1 MINNV
6 TLVGRLAA
14 DPELR
19 YTPNGTA
26 VVSFRLAVNRKYKNE
41 DGERAADFIPCVAW
55 AGLAETIAEYAKKG
69 KEVAIEGEIRQQ
81 SWETD
86 EGEKRSRLEVYI
98 KQLMFLRDPN
108 GSRDEEI
115 EEEEEEKPKKK
126 TAKKGGTKKK
136 KAKDDPFADDGK
148 PMDIDDDDLPF

>member
-1 MINNV
+1 MINSV

-26 VVSFRLAVNRKYKNE
+26 VTSFRLAVNRKRKNQ
-41 DGERAADFIPCVAW
+41 DGERDADFIPCVAW
-55 AGLAETIAEYAKKG
+55 SKLAEVIAEHAKKG

-86 EGEKRSRLEVYI
+86 EGEKRSKLEVYI
-98 KQLMFLRDPN
+98 KQLMFLRDP
-108 GSRDEEI
+108 
-115 EEEEEEKPKKK
+115 
-126 TAKKGGTKKK
+126 
-136 KAKDDPFADDGK
+136 KAKVDPFADDGK